1 MLLTQALNHIQGDDD
16 LGIKAELLRKVL
28 DDVTREDVLT
38 LLLETAESLDVL
50 ASLGQQDLAEHLQ
63 AWEKAQAARLRH
75 MIFQLTPMQL
85 EVVEEALEM
94 TIAGATIEEENPNKR
109 GNALYLV
116 CRIYLESDGT
126 YTPSRIRRK
135 NRDE

>member
-75 MIFQLTPMQL
+75 MTFQISDVQKM
-85 EVVEEALEM
+85 VVEEALEKAQ
-94 TIAGATIEEENPNKR
+94 AGVTKVEENPNKR
-109 GNALYLV
+109 GNALFLLCKSYLKTV
-116 CRIYLESDGT
+116 AAYRRA
-126 YTPSRIRRK
+126 YTQEDV
-135 NRDE
+135 DE